1 MVALARGDHNRMFIS
16 GVFQPACMTASLAF
30 GQGEEE
36 ASWDSDSYVS
46 KKKSI
51 ALWLYQDAVLYKLF
65 ERMKMLR
72 VDGPTLTENKTLVLF
87 RRTPRDTRRPG

>member
-1 MVALARGDHNRMFIS
+1 MLWALRRAINTFLCYHGQVMFLM
-16 GVFQPACMTASLAF
+16 GCVK
-30 GQGEEE
+30 
-36 ASWDSDSYVS
+36 

-72 VDGPTLTENKTLVLF
+72 VDGPTLTENRTLVRF